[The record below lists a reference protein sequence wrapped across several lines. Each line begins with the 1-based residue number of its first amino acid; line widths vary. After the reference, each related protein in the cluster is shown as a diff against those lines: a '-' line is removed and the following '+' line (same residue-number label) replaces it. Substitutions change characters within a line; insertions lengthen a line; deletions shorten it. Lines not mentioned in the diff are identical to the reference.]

1 MLSLELAISV
11 QFFYK
16 ALNFKARET
25 MARSQN

>member
-11 QFFYK
+11 QFYK